1 MTGFPPTCSLPSRQR
16 QKEVLNPGLSDA
28 NACAY
33 NKYIKILHISDKE
46 NQKHSSCRIKE
57 EADSDQ
63 EASWGQSQ
71 PCRS

>member
-1 MTGFPPTCSLPSRQR
+1 MTGFPLTCSLPSRQR
-16 QKEVLNPGLSDA
+16 RKEVLNPGLSDA
-28 NACAY
+28 NAWPY

-46 NQKHSSCRIKE
+46 NQNHSTGRIKE

-63 EASWGQSQ
+63 EASWSQSQ